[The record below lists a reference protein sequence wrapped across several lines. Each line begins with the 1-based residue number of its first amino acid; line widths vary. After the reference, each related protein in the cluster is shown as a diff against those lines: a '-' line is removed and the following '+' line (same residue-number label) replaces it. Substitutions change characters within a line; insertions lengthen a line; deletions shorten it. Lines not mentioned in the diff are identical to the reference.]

1 MPRAASLAAS
11 IKETFGVDAE
21 LIAGSGGIFDVKADG
36 KLLFSKHEVGRFP
49 EEHEILDRLTPLAG
63 K

>member
-1 MPRAASLAAS
+1 M
-11 IKETFGVDAE
+11 
-21 LIAGSGGIFDVKADG
+21 KADG